1 MELTSLP
8 GLTSTSSWTSGTAI
22 AEAAAGLVRGHGSQM
37 AVSYSPRVTEN
48 PLPAAAELPS
58 AVSDLLWDVAP
69 GEVRLPRHRD
79 FLIGRILAR
88 GTWAAVQWLRRELGD
103 AEIAEY
109 VQRTRGRLL
118 SPRQLRFWE
127 LVLGLDEN
135 AVSGWIA
142 ERRDGSKLWD
152 RRETRSGA

>member
-1 MELTSLP
+1 
-8 GLTSTSSWTSGTAI
+8 
-22 AEAAAGLVRGHGSQM
+22 
-37 AVSYSPRVTEN
+37 VSEN

-69 GEVRLPRHRD
+69 AELRLPQHRD

-88 GTWAAVQWLRRELGD
+88 GTWAAVQWLRRELSD
-103 AEIAEY
+103 AEIAAY
-109 VQRTRGRLL
+109 LQRTRGRLL

-142 ERRDGSKLWD
+142 ERRDGAKLWD
-152 RRETRSGA
+152 RRGTRPGA